1 MNTIKLLNA
10 LSDVKKIFFK
20 KKESLKS
27 KIVAYIENSTL
38 MINSLNALLFH

>member
-1 MNTIKLLNA
+1 MNTIKILNT

>member
-1 MNTIKLLNA
+1 MNTIKVVNT

-27 KIVAYIENSTL
+27 KIGGYIENS
-38 MINSLNALLFH
+38 A